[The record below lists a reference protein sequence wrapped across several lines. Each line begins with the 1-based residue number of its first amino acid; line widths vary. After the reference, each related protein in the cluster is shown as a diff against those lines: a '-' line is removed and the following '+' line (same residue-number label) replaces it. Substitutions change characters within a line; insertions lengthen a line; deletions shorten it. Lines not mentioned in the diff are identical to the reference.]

1 MSSGLFYT
9 DSMIEAAVPFPRCR
23 DGLVVSRIE
32 SDFYSP
38 DGVSADKLVE
48 SPLPFPLVLCTG
60 VDSFSVIC
68 VLDRFGVLPSSGV
81 LWV

>member
-23 DGLVVSRIE
+23 DGLVVSRFDLE
-32 SDFYSP
+32 FYSFRL
-38 DGVSADKLVE
+38 GVGGQASGE
-48 SPLPFPLVLCTG
+48 SPTFPFVRCTG

-68 VLDRFGVLPSSGV
+68 VLGRLDVLPSLGA